1 MIVYGILIGLTVFVY
16 LFFTA
21 LHYEKNKVDKITIT
35 FFFIG
40 YLLLLCLKDYSVGVD
55 TRGYIRTFEYT
66 KNLGWKAALL
76 YGCLLYTSG
85 FWQGEGSTLFVMNLS
100 CFAIVKEELIG

>member
-40 YLLLLCLKDYSVGVD
+40 YLLLLCLPLKKMRFHSFGNQPVSTAD
-55 TRGYIRTFEYT
+55 
-66 KNLGWKAALL
+66 AACRYVQAESFRPGLRIMQNGMMKFPL
-76 YGCLLYTSG
+76 
-85 FWQGEGSTLFVMNLS
+85 
-100 CFAIVKEELIG
+100 